1 MLPWP
6 RVRGRNWTF
15 LQAHSGPHCRCAELR
30 RRARGRAGQRERGCS
45 GDRHLSQAS
54 ESGRGWRRP
63 SACNGPVQGT
73 TVSRDC
79 VGRTE
84 PDGDAGEAGL
94 GGGTGEK
101 PVTGLK
107 SKRKVQSL
115 RISLSTVQRQTEC
128 KVHWKWRASPVVKWL
143 RIHCQW
149 DMGSA
154 PGLKRFHMPRGN

>member
-1 MLPWP
+1 ML
-6 RVRGRNWTF
+6 

-73 TVSRDC
+73 TVAQCSWTTVSRDC

-94 GGGTGEK
+94 GGGTREK
-101 PVTGLK
+101 PVRGLK
-107 SKRKVQSL
+107 SKRKV
-115 RISLSTVQRQTEC
+115 
-128 KVHWKWRASPVVKWL
+128 
-143 RIHCQW
+143 
-149 DMGSA
+149 
-154 PGLKRFHMPRGN
+154 